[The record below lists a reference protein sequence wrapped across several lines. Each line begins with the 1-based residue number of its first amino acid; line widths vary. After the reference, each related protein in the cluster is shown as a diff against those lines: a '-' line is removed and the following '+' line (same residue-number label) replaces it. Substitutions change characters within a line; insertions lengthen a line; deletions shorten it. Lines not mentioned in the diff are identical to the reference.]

1 MGDYFE
7 PPSGEYS
14 LERVNHTPRGI
25 EFVPPNVEDYNL
37 TPHAPPYDEATGDY
51 PVDGEYSDQEDEEE
65 EEEEEQ
71 PPAFPPEPSMLRIV
85 LHHCLTNGG
94 LIIFLIAYTCMGAV
108 VFQRLEG
115 PAEENA
121 VETTRLERLD
131 HRNLFLRKMKNISHW
146 ADVDESQWWR
156 RASRH
161 LKGYEDELDVVVL
174 RDKEKFQSSWNFYGS
189 MFFATTI
196 LTTIGYGN
204 IAPVTPGGRVFCMV
218 YAVFGIAL
226 LLLVLASI
234 GTLLARGATLT
245 YRRMHTMIQA
255 ARGEGPEE
263 KTYQRDRR
271 SQEIIDEIWKPPAD
285 KQADGD
291 APIHVVEL
299 EGKGK
304 NGESGGTARKRRTKE
319 EEEEPPAPEEPQ
331 IPLFIVLVFAFLY
344 ICFLAL
350 LLRVWEDQ
358 WDYFEAFYFSFITLT
373 TIGFGDLVPI
383 HQKNL
388 LGCTFFIL
396 LGMAIMSMCI
406 ALAQELIIQKV
417 SWLSKKI
424 GVAFANKRK
433 GSADEESS

>member
-1 MGDYFE
+1 MGNSICCRRRQSRNISRPDPKKLKRGESVFDQHPWLRKLQRALILLSLGASLLGYSFIGAAAFVALE
-7 PPSGEYS
+7 SGNEKANMDIY
-14 LERVNHTPRGI
+14 LQERHNFLT
-25 EFVPPNVEDYNL
+25 NL
-37 TPHAPPYDEATGDY
+37 TN
-51 PVDGEYSDQEDEEE
+51 
-65 EEEEEQ
+65 
-71 PPAFPPEPSMLRIV
+71 
-85 LHHCLTNGG
+85 LTLGY
-94 LIIFLIAYTCMGAV
+94 I
-108 VFQRLEG
+108 
-115 PAEENA
+115 
-121 VETTRLERLD
+121 
-131 HRNLFLRKMKNISHW
+131 
-146 ADVDESQWWR
+146 DESQDMMSSEVMEMRENMSILLKNYEEVLEEVICHR
-156 RASRH
+156 RIAING
-161 LKGYEDELDVVVL
+161 KP
-174 RDKEKFQSSWNFYGS
+174 KWNFYGAL
-189 MFFATTI
+189 FFSATVI
-196 LTTIGYGN
+196 STIGYGN